1 MCHSSRQCAI
11 RKAFFLHN
19 TDLRNLPVSFTFHT
33 ILILKT
39 DPCNA
44 YMGIHPHRMMTSLD
58 VWFIRYLSVLLVI
71 EFISDF
77 LPNVYITTR
86 SLRIRDFIFSL
97 SNINIILI
105 QYKKRKSLLSYYL
118 ICFSRSWSPISLTA
132 IMISAWNYN
141 SEKNRNN
148 IKTFA
153 FVFH

>member
-77 LPNVYITTR
+77 LPNVYTTTR
-86 SLRIRDFIFSL
+86 SLKILDFILSL
-97 SNINIILI
+97 SNINIVLI
-105 QYKKRKSLLSYYL
+105 QYKKRKSKRLTLILSV
-118 ICFSRSWSPISLTA
+118 S
-132 IMISAWNYN
+132 
-141 SEKNRNN
+141 
-148 IKTFA
+148 
-153 FVFH
+153 